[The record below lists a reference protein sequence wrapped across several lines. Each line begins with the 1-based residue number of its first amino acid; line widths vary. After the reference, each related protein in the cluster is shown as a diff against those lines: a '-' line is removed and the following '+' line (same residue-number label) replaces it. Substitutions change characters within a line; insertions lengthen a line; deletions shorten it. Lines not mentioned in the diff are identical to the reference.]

1 MFSVIIE
8 EMKQLTI
15 FMIVGQTILHFGVSK
30 KFERYVKLILAF
42 MVVSQLVFSIGSY
55 FSSKAAIWKPLSK
68 QEYYTKWE
76 DYADELE
83 KKIEEQQTSLE
94 AKIYEEN
101 RESVENIEGENGSI
115 IIEDICIN

>member
-1 MFSVIIE
+1 MFSVILE

-42 MVVSQLVFSIGSY
+42 MVVSQIVFSVGS
-55 FSSKAAIWKPLSK
+55 FFPSKSHVWKPLSK
-68 QEYYTKWE
+68 QEYYAKWE
-76 DYADELE
+76 EYVTELE
-83 KKIEEQQTSLE
+83 EKIEKQQTSLE
-94 AKIYEEN
+94 RKMYEESAESIEHIEEN
-101 RESVENIEGENGSI
+101 RSV